1 MKLKIKKADKQ
12 VFLVING
19 EFINSTHIVS
29 MRCTD
34 IGLFFELSSGRIVG
48 GECAPITRNKVL
60 SLFEIHD
67 TLSRTTN
74 TLERSLENELQKA
87 KAAR

>member
-1 MKLKIKKADKQ
+1 MKLKIKNASKP

-19 EFINSTHIVS
+19 EFINTDHVVS
-29 MRCTD
+29 VRCND
-34 IGLFFELSSGRIVG
+34 IGIFFELSSGRIVG

-67 TLSRTTN
+67 TFIQTYEPVRKDLG
-74 TLERSLENELQKA
+74 K
-87 KAAR
+87 